1 MADEIFDTEVITL
14 TDEEGNE
21 IEFEVIASLE
31 IDGNIYYA
39 LMPVADNEN
48 GECVLL
54 KLEKDEDGEDILST
68 IDDDDEY
75 EKVADAFDDEVFSE
89 IEYDGE

>member
-1 MADEIFDTEVITL
+1 MADEIFDTEIITL

-21 IEFEVIASLE
+21 IDFELISSLE

-39 LMPVADNEN
+39 LMPVADNDN
-48 GECVLL
+48 GDCVLL
-54 KLEKDEDGEDILST
+54 KLEKDENGEDILST

>member
-1 MADEIFDTEVITL
+1 MADEIFDTEIITL

-54 KLEKDEDGEDILST
+54 KLEKDEDGEDVLST

>member
-1 MADEIFDTEVITL
+1 MADEIFDTEIITL

-48 GECVLL
+48 GDCVIL
-54 KLEKDEDGEDILST
+54 KLEKDENGEDILS
-68 IDDDDEY
+68 DDEY